1 MNKKLLLSI
10 AVVGALNLTGCAAL
24 STMMS
29 TDADYKEKAAETLD
43 IAEDNLT
50 LDRDSIRTGLNDIT
64 FEVLDKED
72 NRYRCRMGVNLSKTT
87 QASCKKR
94 NADGKW
100 EQFGKEVNI
109 EEEFGES
116 GGALFNFSLSGGS
129 EKKSKKANRNAS
141 SLQSNPTTDDG
152 VYTETVQ
159 PRNKPTIVIQPDE
172 DETDAYRTNP
182 TKTYNGKFKVRDE
195 QGHSYECH
203 FANVGQVV
211 SDTISVCTKLY

>member
-10 AVVGALNLTGCAAL
+10 AVVGALNLTGCAAF
-24 STMMS
+24 STMLA

-43 IAEDNLT
+43 IAEDDLT
-50 LDRDSIRTGLNDIT
+50 IDRESMRTGLNDIT
-64 FEVLDKED
+64 FEVVDKGD
-72 NRYRCRMGVNLSKTT
+72 NRYRCRMGANLSKTT
-87 QASCKKR
+87 AASCKKR
-94 NADGKW
+94 NAEGKW
-100 EQFGKEVNI
+100 EQYGKEVNI

-116 GGALFNFSLSGGS
+116 GGALFNFSLSGNS
-129 EKKSKKANRNAS
+129 ESKSKKAKRNAS
-141 SLQSNPTTDDG
+141 SLQSTPTTEDG

>member
-10 AVVGALNLTGCAAL
+10 AVVGALNLTGCAAF
-24 STMMS
+24 STMLA

-43 IAEDNLT
+43 IAEDDLT
-50 LDRDSIRTGLNDIT
+50 IDRESIRTGLNDIT
-64 FEVLDKED
+64 FEVVDKGD
-72 NRYRCRMGVNLSKTT
+72 NRYRCRMGANLSKTT
-87 QASCKKR
+87 AASCKKR
-94 NADGKW
+94 NAEGKW
-100 EQFGKEVNI
+100 EQYGKEVNI

-116 GGALFNFSLSGGS
+116 GGALFNFSLSGNS
-129 EKKSKKANRNAS
+129 ESKSKKAKRNAS
-141 SLQSNPTTDDG
+141 SLQSTPTTEDG

>member
-1 MNKKLLLSI
+1 MVEQAHAGEGHDDAVLIALFDDQIVTDGAAGLSD
-10 AVVGALNLTGCAAL
+10 VLDTGSDTA
-24 STMMS
+24 
-29 TDADYKEKAAETLD
+29 
-43 IAEDNLT
+43 
-50 LDRDSIRTGLNDIT
+50 LDRVSEGEESVTA
-64 FEVLDKED
+64 
-72 NRYRCRMGVNLSKTT
+72 
-87 QASCKKR
+87 Q
-94 NADGKW
+94 W